1 MLKYF
6 KSLTK
11 SDVISL
17 VMSCSWIALLIPSI
31 ANLLTSDLET
41 YQRVL
46 GMIGALSFIAIYVYS
61 LAKAMTFGGD
71 INPHKG
77 VAVGVVLMLIS
88 VSLYPIIGWQSF
100 LYLNFVLPVWNFL
113 TPVRLAMLLGSAL
126 ISAATAFIV
135 WSGETPW
142 EYIFNAIGVFIVTA
156 GSRFFIDTAKKQI
169 RLQARLAVLEERDRV
184 ARDIHD
190 VLGHSLTVITL
201 KSQVASK
208 LVEKNPTAARAELAQ
223 ISALSRE
230 AISEV
235 RATVSGL
242 RERHLDQELDDA
254 QAALEQAR
262 ITVHIV
268 NQGVSV
274 RFDQLFAWIVRECV
288 TNIIRHSEASKV
300 TINVSECALQVS
312 DNGQGFPN
320 FCDNTWPD
328 IAPPHA
334 EDGTLVSAGDAD
346 TSGAASG
353 NGLRGILER
362 VTLAGGHVLF
372 HNDPG
377 ATVTVE
383 MLAHI
388 SPNHDLT

>member
-31 ANLLTSDLET
+31 VNLLTSDLET

-71 INPHKG
+71 INPRKG

-88 VSLYPIIGWQSF
+88 VSLYPIIGWQAF

-156 GSRFFIDTAKKQI
+156 GSRFFIDTTKKQI

-312 DNGQGFPN
+312 DNGQGFPD
-320 FCDNTWPD
+320 FCDDTWPD

-334 EDGTLVSAGDAD
+334 EDGTLLSAGDAG

-388 SPNHDLT
+388 SPDHGLT